1 MQWLN
6 SLHLAYPRVAK
17 STMCLAVV
25 VPGVAATLAGIRRAI
40 KLEQDTAGQM
50 QKAKGSKI
58 TSTPCYHEICMP
70 IETIRHTLPNR
81 CPAAGMS

>member
-17 STMCLAVV
+17 STICLAVV

-40 KLEQDTAGQM
+40 KLEQDTTAQM
-50 QKAKGSKI
+50 Q
-58 TSTPCYHEICMP
+58 
-70 IETIRHTLPNR
+70 IRHTLPNR
-81 CPAAGMS
+81 CLLQGCPE